1 MKLLLPACK
10 AANCSVLY
18 NSTSVAVV
26 VAGWSKAPFPSPL
39 RSCSY
44 STGLPFLRSHR
55 TPRTVRT
62 ASASTTDVSSSFPTS
77 STKPDRRRCPDEPL
91 RAHVRISWT
100 MNCLGPL
107 YHLHAIWTSQL
118 NIKETRARP
127 TGRQASMHHAAS
139 RSHILDIYHPHFSA
153 RMQLHRMN

>member
-1 MKLLLPACK
+1 MLRVVQQYKRSCCCRWLVESAFSLSSSFLFLLD
-10 AANCSVLY
+10 
-18 NSTSVAVV
+18 
-26 VAGWSKAPFPSPL
+26 WSSFSPL
-39 RSCSY
+39 APHA
-44 STGLPFLRSHR
+44 T
-55 TPRTVRT
+55 RTVRT
-62 ASASTTDVSSSFPTS
+62 ASTTDVSSSFPTS

>member
-1 MKLLLPACK
+1 MKLLLPAC
-10 AANCSVLY
+10 NLLRVVLVQQY
-18 NSTSVAVV
+18 
-26 VAGWSKAPFPSPL
+26 K
-39 RSCSY
+39 RSCCCRWLVESAFSLSSSY

-55 TPRTVRT
+55 SPRTVRT
-62 ASASTTDVSSSFPTS
+62 ASTTDVSSSFPTS